1 MSAPIHQPAKS
12 WIEKNE
18 RSCYKVG
25 VQAAATATKGAA
37 TRDSIIERAVQIVR
51 KEGFEGLSIG
61 TVATSVGMSKSG
73 VFAHF
78 GSREELQ
85 LAVLDAAAQRFTEQV
100 FLPAIRE
107 RRGLPRLEAIGRRW
121 MKWLRSE
128 HGGCPMVSAAIE
140 YDDRPGTIRERVIFY
155 QTRLRNELA
164 RAIGMAV
171 ESGELRADTDPAQLA
186 FEIFGVELAMHHD
199 SRLFG
204 FDEAIERSER
214 ALERLIAS
222 YHV

>member
-1 MSAPIHQPAKS
+1 M
-12 WIEKNE
+12 
-18 RSCYKVG
+18 
-25 VQAAATATKGAA
+25 QAATSTKGAA
-37 TRDSIIERAVQIVR
+37 TRDSIIERAYHIVR
-51 KEGFEGLSIG
+51 MEGFEGLSIG
-61 TVATSVGMSKSG
+61 SVAASVSMSKSG

-78 GSREELQ
+78 GSREDLQ

-100 FLPAIRE
+100 FVPAIRE

-128 HGGCPMVSAAIE
+128 QGGCPMVSAAIE
-140 YDDRPGTIRERVIFY
+140 YDDRPGAIRDRVIFY
-155 QTRLRNELA
+155 QTRLRKELA
-164 RAIGMAV
+164 RAIDMAI

-204 FDEAIERSER
+204 FDDAIQRSER
-214 ALERLIAS
+214 ALERLIAF
-222 YHV
+222 HRT

>member
-1 MSAPIHQPAKS
+1 M
-12 WIEKNE
+12 
-18 RSCYKVG
+18 
-25 VQAAATATKGAA
+25 QAATSSKGAA
-37 TRDSIIERAVQIVR
+37 TRDSIIERAYHIVR
-51 KEGFEGLSIG
+51 MEGFEGLSIG
-61 TVATSVGMSKSG
+61 SVAASVSMSKSG

-78 GSREELQ
+78 GSREDLQ

-100 FLPAIRE
+100 FVPAIRE

-128 HGGCPMVSAAIE
+128 QGGCPMVSAAIE
-140 YDDRPGTIRERVIFY
+140 YDDRPGAIRDRVIFY
-155 QTRLRNELA
+155 QTRLRKELA
-164 RAIGMAV
+164 RAIDMAI

-204 FDEAIERSER
+204 FDDAIQRSER
-214 ALERLIAS
+214 ALERLIAF
-222 YHV
+222 HRT

>member
-1 MSAPIHQPAKS
+1 MQSAAVS
-12 WIEKNE
+12 
-18 RSCYKVG
+18 S
-25 VQAAATATKGAA
+25 KGAI
-37 TRDSIIERAVQIVR
+37 TRDSIIDRAYWIVR
-51 KEGFEGLSIG
+51 REGFEGLSIG

-85 LAVLDAAAQRFTEQV
+85 LAVLDSAAQRFAEQV
-100 FLPAIRE
+100 FLPALRE

-121 MKWLRSE
+121 MDWLLSE
-128 HGGCPMVSAAIE
+128 QGGCPMVSAAIE
-140 YDDRPGTIRERVIFY
+140 YDDRPGPIRDRVILY

-171 ESGELRADTDPAQLA
+171 ETGELRADTDAPQLA
-186 FEIFGVELAMHHD
+186 FEVFGIELAMHHD

-204 FDEAIERSER
+204 FAEALERSER
-214 ALERLIAS
+214 ALDRLIAS
-222 YHV
+222 YRT

>member
-1 MSAPIHQPAKS
+1 MQS
-12 WIEKNE
+12 
-18 RSCYKVG
+18 V
-25 VQAAATATKGAA
+25 TTTTKGAA

-61 TVATSVGMSKSG
+61 TIAGSVGMSKSG

-78 GSREELQ
+78 GSREDLQ

-107 RRGLPRLEAIGRRW
+107 KRGVTRLLAIGHRW

-128 HGGCPMVSAAIE
+128 QGGCPMVSAAIE
-140 YDDRPGTIRERVIFY
+140 YDDRPGAIRDRVIFY
-155 QTRLRNELA
+155 QTKLRNELS
-164 RAIGMAV
+164 RAITMAV
-171 ESGELRADTDPAQLA
+171 ETGELRTDADPAQLA
-186 FEIFGVELAMHHD
+186 FEIFGIELAMHHD

-204 FDEAIERSER
+204 FEDALARGER
-214 ALERLIAS
+214 ALDRLIDS
-222 YHV
+222 YRV

>member
-1 MSAPIHQPAKS
+1 M
-12 WIEKNE
+12 
-18 RSCYKVG
+18 
-25 VQAAATATKGAA
+25 QAATTPSKGAA
-37 TRDSIIERAVQIVR
+37 TRDSIINRAYQIVR

-61 TVATSVGMSKSG
+61 TIATAVGMSKSG

-78 GSREELQ
+78 GSREDLQ

-107 RRGLPRLEAIGRRW
+107 PRGLPRLEAIGRRW
-121 MKWLRSE
+121 MKWLRSD

-140 YDDRPGTIRERVIFY
+140 YDDRPGVIRERVIFY
-155 QTRLRNELA
+155 QTRLRTELA
-164 RAIGMAV
+164 RAVGMAV

-186 FEIFGVELAMHHD
+186 FEMFGIELAVHHD
-199 SRLFG
+199 SRLFS
-204 FDEAIERSER
+204 FDEALARGER

-222 YHV
+222 YRA

>member
-1 MSAPIHQPAKS
+1 M
-12 WIEKNE
+12 
-18 RSCYKVG
+18 
-25 VQAAATATKGAA
+25 QAVATASKGAA
-37 TRDSIIERAVQIVR
+37 TRDSIIERAYQIVR

-61 TVATSVGMSKSG
+61 TVASSVGMSKSG

-78 GSREELQ
+78 GSREDLQ

-107 RRGLPRLEAIGRRW
+107 PRGLARLEAIGRRW

-128 HGGCPMVSAAIE
+128 QGGCPMVSAAIE
-140 YDDRPGTIRERVIFY
+140 YDDRPGVIRERVIFY
-155 QTRLRNELA
+155 QTRLRTELA

-171 ESGELRADTDPAQLA
+171 ETGELRADTDPAQLA
-186 FEIFGVELAMHHD
+186 FEVFGIELAMHHD

-204 FDEAIERSER
+204 FEEAHARGDR
-214 ALERLIAS
+214 ALGRLIAS
-222 YHV
+222 HRV

>member
-1 MSAPIHQPAKS
+1 MHP
-12 WIEKNE
+12 
-18 RSCYKVG
+18 
-25 VQAAATATKGAA
+25 AATTSKGAA
-37 TRDSIIERAVQIVR
+37 TRDSIIERAVRIVR

-61 TVATSVGMSKSG
+61 TIAESVGMSKSG

-78 GSREELQ
+78 GSREDLQ

-107 RRGLPRLEAIGRRW
+107 KRGLTRLLAIGHRW

-128 HGGCPMVSAAIE
+128 QGGCPMVSAAIE
-140 YDDRPGTIRERVIFY
+140 YDDRPGAIRERVIFY
-155 QTRLRNELA
+155 QTKLRKELA
-164 RAIGMAV
+164 RAIVMAI
-171 ESGELRADTDPAQLA
+171 ETKELRSDTEPEQLA

-204 FDEAIERSER
+204 FDDAITRSER
-214 ALERLIAS
+214 ALDRLIAS
-222 YHV
+222 YRA

>member
-1 MSAPIHQPAKS
+1 
-12 WIEKNE
+12 
-18 RSCYKVG
+18 
-25 VQAAATATKGAA
+25 
-37 TRDSIIERAVQIVR
+37 
-51 KEGFEGLSIG
+51 
-61 TVATSVGMSKSG
+61 
-73 VFAHF
+73 
-78 GSREELQ
+78 
-85 LAVLDAAAQRFTEQV
+85 
-100 FLPAIRE
+100 
-107 RRGLPRLEAIGRRW
+107 
-121 MKWLRSE
+121 
-128 HGGCPMVSAAIE
+128 MVSAAIE